1 MADIPLHKAVQ
12 QSDFGIFAKEV
23 SPFSPNRLINYTHRD
38 SYYIFGIVESGTCR
52 VGIDFK
58 DCDLSA
64 GSVICTQPHQVHR
77 IVDKGDAKS
86 FLLFIDGVFIDAP
99 TKQILAEYALSPIPF
114 KISDTQRTELI
125 QLFSMILRRIGERE
139 NDESKTV
146 LQNLACTVVGII
158 TDAAR
163 KIIGQESKN
172 RRHIEIT
179 LAFKELLS
187 ENEQINRNV
196 SHYAESLHISPVYL
210 NEVVKNVTGV
220 SVSRYIQNE
229 LILHAKRMLVYTS
242 LTVREI
248 SIHLGIDDYAYF
260 TRLFTKAVGI
270 SPTLYRK
277 NTSNSAILTLH
288 SLFFYLS
295 MHCNFANKKM
305 NRNRFIYFTDL
316 MLLLVFILSFYTGV
330 ELHIAGQGVDHESW
344 HIWAIFHT
352 NASLLFMILGIIHVK
367 SHWAWYKGL
376 RTVGCKGKRKAVLLL
391 SIVFLLA
398 VVSGILLVCF
408 VDGANSSLGL
418 WHYRIGVFVSVLG
431 VLHILKR
438 KRGLYKGVRRHVLG
452 KGEGRNEF
460 LPF

>member
-52 VGIDFK
+52 IGIDFK

-99 TKQILAEYALSPIPF
+99 TKLTLAEYALSPI
-114 KISDTQRTELI
+114 
-125 QLFSMILRRIGERE
+125 QLFAMILRRIGERE

-187 ENEQINRNV
+187 ANEQINRNV

-248 SIHLGIDDYAYF
+248 STHLGIDDYAYF

-277 NTSNSAILTLH
+277 KHL
-288 SLFFYLS
+288 
-295 MHCNFANKKM
+295 
-305 NRNRFIYFTDL
+305 
-316 MLLLVFILSFYTGV
+316 
-330 ELHIAGQGVDHESW
+330 E
-344 HIWAIFHT
+344 
-352 NASLLFMILGIIHVK
+352 
-367 SHWAWYKGL
+367 
-376 RTVGCKGKRKAVLLL
+376 
-391 SIVFLLA
+391 
-398 VVSGILLVCF
+398 
-408 VDGANSSLGL
+408 
-418 WHYRIGVFVSVLG
+418 
-431 VLHILKR
+431 
-438 KRGLYKGVRRHVLG
+438 
-452 KGEGRNEF
+452 
-460 LPF
+460 

>member
-1 MADIPLHKAVQ
+1 M
-12 QSDFGIFAKEV
+12 
-23 SPFSPNRLINYTHRD
+23 
-38 SYYIFGIVESGTCR
+38 
-52 VGIDFK
+52 
-58 DCDLSA
+58 
-64 GSVICTQPHQVHR
+64 HR
-77 IVDKGDAKS
+77 IGDKGDAKS

-99 TKQILAEYALSPIPF
+99 TKLTLAEYALSPIPF

-125 QLFSMILRRIGERE
+125 QLFAMILRRIGERE

-187 ENEQINRNV
+187 ANEQINRNV

-248 SIHLGIDDYAYF
+248 STHLGIDDYAYF

-277 NTSNSAILTLH
+277 KHL
-288 SLFFYLS
+288 
-295 MHCNFANKKM
+295 
-305 NRNRFIYFTDL
+305 
-316 MLLLVFILSFYTGV
+316 
-330 ELHIAGQGVDHESW
+330 E
-344 HIWAIFHT
+344 
-352 NASLLFMILGIIHVK
+352 
-367 SHWAWYKGL
+367 
-376 RTVGCKGKRKAVLLL
+376 
-391 SIVFLLA
+391 
-398 VVSGILLVCF
+398 
-408 VDGANSSLGL
+408 
-418 WHYRIGVFVSVLG
+418 
-431 VLHILKR
+431 
-438 KRGLYKGVRRHVLG
+438 
-452 KGEGRNEF
+452 
-460 LPF
+460 

>member
-99 TKQILAEYALSPIPF
+99 TKQTLAEYALSPIPF

-125 QLFSMILRRIGERE
+125 QLFAMILRRIGERE

-158 TDAAR
+158 TAAAR
-163 KIIGQESKN
+163 KIIGRESKQ
-172 RRHIEIT
+172 
-179 LAFKELLS
+179 K
-187 ENEQINRNV
+187 NRNV
-196 SHYAESLHISPVYL
+196 SYYEESLHISSVYL
-210 NEVVKNVTGV
+210 NEVIKNVTGV

-248 SIHLGIDDYAYF
+248 STHLGIDDYAYF

-277 NTSNSAILTLH
+277 K
-288 SLFFYLS
+288 YL
-295 MHCNFANKKM
+295 
-305 NRNRFIYFTDL
+305 
-316 MLLLVFILSFYTGV
+316 
-330 ELHIAGQGVDHESW
+330 E
-344 HIWAIFHT
+344 
-352 NASLLFMILGIIHVK
+352 
-367 SHWAWYKGL
+367 
-376 RTVGCKGKRKAVLLL
+376 
-391 SIVFLLA
+391 
-398 VVSGILLVCF
+398 
-408 VDGANSSLGL
+408 
-418 WHYRIGVFVSVLG
+418 
-431 VLHILKR
+431 
-438 KRGLYKGVRRHVLG
+438 
-452 KGEGRNEF
+452 
-460 LPF
+460 

>member
-64 GSVICTQPHQVHR
+64 GSVICTQPHQVH
-77 IVDKGDAKS
+77 
-86 FLLFIDGVFIDAP
+86 LFIDGVFIDAP
-99 TKQILAEYALSPIPF
+99 TKQTLAEYALSPIPF
-114 KISDTQRTELI
+114 KISDTQRSELI

-187 ENEQINRNV
+187 ANEQINRNV

-260 TRLFTKAVGI
+260 TRVFTKAVGI

-277 NTSNSAILTLH
+277 K
-288 SLFFYLS
+288 YL
-295 MHCNFANKKM
+295 
-305 NRNRFIYFTDL
+305 
-316 MLLLVFILSFYTGV
+316 
-330 ELHIAGQGVDHESW
+330 E
-344 HIWAIFHT
+344 
-352 NASLLFMILGIIHVK
+352 
-367 SHWAWYKGL
+367 
-376 RTVGCKGKRKAVLLL
+376 
-391 SIVFLLA
+391 
-398 VVSGILLVCF
+398 
-408 VDGANSSLGL
+408 
-418 WHYRIGVFVSVLG
+418 
-431 VLHILKR
+431 
-438 KRGLYKGVRRHVLG
+438 
-452 KGEGRNEF
+452 
-460 LPF
+460 

>member
-52 VGIDFK
+52 IGIDFK

-99 TKQILAEYALSPIPF
+99 T
-114 KISDTQRTELI
+114 
-125 QLFSMILRRIGERE
+125 IGERE

-158 TDAAR
+158 ADAAR
-163 KIIGQESKN
+163 KVIGQESKN
-172 RRHIEIT
+172 RRYIEIT

-277 NTSNSAILTLH
+277 K
-288 SLFFYLS
+288 YL
-295 MHCNFANKKM
+295 
-305 NRNRFIYFTDL
+305 
-316 MLLLVFILSFYTGV
+316 
-330 ELHIAGQGVDHESW
+330 E
-344 HIWAIFHT
+344 
-352 NASLLFMILGIIHVK
+352 
-367 SHWAWYKGL
+367 
-376 RTVGCKGKRKAVLLL
+376 
-391 SIVFLLA
+391 
-398 VVSGILLVCF
+398 
-408 VDGANSSLGL
+408 
-418 WHYRIGVFVSVLG
+418 
-431 VLHILKR
+431 
-438 KRGLYKGVRRHVLG
+438 
-452 KGEGRNEF
+452 
-460 LPF
+460 

>member
-99 TKQILAEYALSPIPF
+99 TKQTLAEYALSPIPF

-125 QLFSMILRRIGERE
+125 QLFAMILRRIGERE

-158 TDAAR
+158 TDAVR
-163 KIIGQESKN
+163 KVIGKESKN

-187 ENEQINRNV
+187 ANEQINRNI

-210 NEVVKNVTGV
+210 NEVIKNVTGV

-248 SIHLGIDDYAYF
+248 STHLGIDDYAYF

-277 NTSNSAILTLH
+277 K
-288 SLFFYLS
+288 YL
-295 MHCNFANKKM
+295 
-305 NRNRFIYFTDL
+305 
-316 MLLLVFILSFYTGV
+316 
-330 ELHIAGQGVDHESW
+330 E
-344 HIWAIFHT
+344 
-352 NASLLFMILGIIHVK
+352 
-367 SHWAWYKGL
+367 
-376 RTVGCKGKRKAVLLL
+376 
-391 SIVFLLA
+391 
-398 VVSGILLVCF
+398 
-408 VDGANSSLGL
+408 
-418 WHYRIGVFVSVLG
+418 
-431 VLHILKR
+431 
-438 KRGLYKGVRRHVLG
+438 
-452 KGEGRNEF
+452 
-460 LPF
+460 